1 MRSAIVD
8 NNGSMF
14 IWGEDFRG
22 LRQRKPKHFYSFLTD
37 IKQISFGVKHGLAL
51 TTSGKL
57 FAWGDGTYGELGS
70 EERMIIKPSPIP
82 FFEDNEVLVKSIST
96 GARHSLAL
104 DFDGQIYAFGDN
116 SEDQCAADEQRCETP
131 QIIEQQLKTINIF
144 SGKSHNAAVAQ
155 DGQLYTW
162 GGNGVNTNWSN
173 PNALHT
179 KLKILETVKG
189 KTING
194 VALAND
200 NTIIV
205 TGGEGG
211 YVNSISLKKDQQ

>member
-70 EERMIIKPSPIP
+70 EERMIMKPSPIP

-179 KLKILETVKG
+179 KLKIWETVKG